1 MRRSDVSRLPTT
13 TPRVAAPAG
22 GKRQRKRGMMTTK
35 IGIDTGGTHTD
46 VILVNQERG
55 IFHTLK
61 VPTTPENLTHGI
73 LNGVEKVLER
83 AALPFAAVDHFVY
96 GTTYVTNI
104 IVEQKSVDV
113 GLITTEGF
121 RDILAIGRASRKE
134 NIYDINWRP
143 QEPIVPRR
151 YRLTVRERINARG
164 GIELPLDEEHA
175 RVALAKLQDS
185 GIRSVAVCLLH
196 SYVNPVHEQRIKE
209 LAEQE
214 FPDLAVSISSE
225 IVREFRE
232 YERSSTTAINAYVM
246 RSMCDH
252 LDDLAGA
259 LNSRGIPGQPYIM
272 RGNGGTM
279 SFTRGKDVPVAITH
293 SGPVAGIVGARLL
306 ASRAGFDN
314 IVTFD
319 MGGTSSDIA
328 LLAAGDTGVTTR
340 SKLAG
345 YPVLLPVIDLVTIGA
360 GGGSVAQVDSGGR
373 LQVGPRSASSVPGPM
388 CYDQGGE
395 EVAITDANLFAG
407 RLNADYFLAG
417 ARKINPERSAAG
429 LAKIGE
435 RLGLTPGQAALGI
448 IEIAESHMT
457 NAIKLVSVQRGVDPR
472 DFTLVAFGG
481 AGPLHGAALADALGM
496 RSVLVPPAPG
506 NVSASGLLC
515 AEVRQD
521 AVRTIV
527 RAVGTLTT
535 DFLNER
541 VAELVGEVSEKLRGD
556 GVGDEEQEAVLSAD
570 MRYSG
575 QSHDINVAVGASS
588 LDEAGLA
595 ALTERF
601 VAQHKQLFGFTIDNR
616 DVELVNL
623 RVSAFGNRPALPWPE
638 CGPASGPAVP
648 VGTRSVLHRA
658 TEGPTDWPIYRLES
672 LGVGAA
678 ISGPAIVEYPGSTL
692 VVPPGWDARYDSLM
706 NAVLSK

>member
-1 MRRSDVSRLPTT
+1 
-13 TPRVAAPAG
+13 
-22 GKRQRKRGMMTTK
+22 MTTK

-46 VILVNQERG
+46 VILVDQEKS

-61 VPTTPENLTHGI
+61 VPTTPSNLSDGI
-73 LNGVEKVLER
+73 LSGVEKILER
-83 AALPFAAVDHFVY
+83 AELPFSGVDHFVY

-104 IVEQKSVDV
+104 IVEQKNVDV

-143 QEPIVPRR
+143 KDPIVPRR
-151 YRLTVRERINARG
+151 HRATIVERINARG
-164 GIELPLDEEHA
+164 EIEVPLDENSVRNA
-175 RVALAKLQDS
+175 MSTLQAS

-196 SYVNPVHEQRIKE
+196 SYINPAHEQRVKQ
-209 LAEQE
+209 LAAEE

-259 LNSRGIPGQPYIM
+259 LAKRGIPGQPYIM
-272 RGNGGTM
+272 RGNGGIM

-340 SKLAG
+340 SQLAG

-360 GGGSVAQVDSGGR
+360 GGGSIAQVDSGGR
-373 LQVGPRSASSVPGPM
+373 LQVGPKSASSVPGPM
-388 CYDQGGE
+388 CYDQGGT
-395 EVAITDANLFAG
+395 EVAITDANLFTG

-417 ARKINPERSAAG
+417 ARKINPDRSVEG
-429 LAKIGE
+429 LTEVGE
-435 RLGLTPGQAALGI
+435 KLGLTATEAALGI

-496 RSVLVPPAPG
+496 RSVLIPPAPG

-521 AVRTIV
+521 AVRTVVKPLRSLSAEALAGI
-527 RAVGTLTT
+527 
-535 DFLNER
+535 
-541 VAELVGEVSEKLRGD
+541 VAELLEEVGTKLRGD
-556 GVGDEEQEAVLSAD
+556 GVAEQEQEAVLSAD
-570 MRYSG
+570 LRYAG
-575 QSHDINVAVGASS
+575 QSHDINVAVG
-588 LDEAGLA
+588 DNDFGEEGRG
-595 ALTERF
+595 ALVERF
-601 VAQHKQLFGFTIDNR
+601 IAQHKQLFGFTIENR
-616 DVELVNL
+616 DVELVNV
-623 RVSAFGNRPALPWPE
+623 RITAFGNRPALPWPE
-638 CGPASGPAVP
+638 RSLATGPAEP
-648 VGTRSVLHRA
+648 VGTRMVTHRSTESA
-658 TEGPTDWPIYRLES
+658 TAWPIYRFES
-672 LGVGAA
+672 LGVGSS
-678 ISGPAIVEYPGSTL
+678 IRGPAVVEYPGSTL
-692 VVPPGWDARYDSLM
+692 VVPPGWDARYDNLM